1 VARRFRRG
9 REDDDVAESETSN
22 PKSTRRRSPLETP
35 AISSG
40 ERALALG
47 ARARNRAAHEA
58 GAPTPADLAVMLA
71 DAAGTTG
78 ASAVPGLSFFEEDPD
93 AILRFDREQRI
104 VYVNPALARVTALPR
119 GAFIGRRVGEITG
132 FEAYAPLW
140 QAKLDD
146 LFESE
151 EARWFKFTIA
161 HPVGAKLFDVRLS
174 PERGADGRCA
184 FATAVLRD
192 VTVPRYAMRAS
203 RDADEL
209 VDTILTSARV
219 GIAVLDRD
227 LRYRLWNSHLEQLL
241 GISADAVLGRT
252 PAEAFGFGV
261 DSETMRALERMRD
274 GSLRTTTQQE
284 YPFPVSTGGKPG
296 PWVRVRPAPMFDA
309 RGIFD
314 GVFLTIERIDRERFA
329 ETSLAALRQ
338 ALDSAGE
345 MVLEIDR
352 AGTIVDAN
360 ETALAW
366 LGYVREG
373 LKGMALAAIDT
384 TLTAEKYAD
393 ILEQLT
399 GRGAYQG
406 EARYR
411 TRLGSEFSVD
421 VVLQRVEH
429 GEREFIFLLVRDIS
443 DRKQVE
449 EALSDSAAR
458 FRTIFEESPVANLLL
473 DTQFRIVQANRA
485 ACALLGYDA
494 RALIGQDPAVFLH
507 PDDAQTGKRLRAR
520 LAEGNLAAA
529 ESDRRLRH
537 RDGHTLWSRLTVRAW
552 SSASGERHYLLVLED
567 FTDRKAS
574 DDQLQVALR
583 DQQTLLAT
591 MSVGVVQTLH
601 GRILLANREFAQMF
615 GYADDEVVGMS
626 LWDLTHDR
634 AEQMMKAMSGL
645 PAVRPHETTTAEV
658 VLFRKDGQPAW
669 CLVQARAVEAGLD
682 VGFGADGAVRA
693 GEAIYTFQDISE
705 SKQQREELA
714 QSLLELSVVFDATSI
729 ALMHLANGRVVR
741 ANAQAARMFAPGGV
755 AGATLDDAEFASL
768 FVSRTE
774 FDEHEAATRA
784 QLESGAPVSFE
795 ARMHTA
801 SGAPTWALVSLRA
814 IDATRPA
821 GGQIASILDIGARRA
836 QEEQLQTLLGE
847 SQLIFDTALV
857 GLLFVRDGRPVRANS
872 AMEELLAC
880 EPGGLTNQIQLFAHP
895 TDQLLAA
902 NLAEHYREINERG
915 ACEFELSMYRRKG
928 DPLWVAVQ
936 GRAVNP
942 ERPETGYIFAFVNI
956 DERKRQEAQLRAT
969 LNELQLIF
977 DNALVGMVYVSD
989 DLIIKANVATE
1000 QLFGYPAPDLRELQI
1015 ASLFADP
1022 AEWLQM
1028 LHQLAPGDVS
1038 TGGNGNDGE
1047 ITFERVM
1054 RRRDGTTFWGAGN
1067 VRPLDQGAPSQGL
1080 ILVLTDVDARKRSE
1094 DELRRMRNY
1103 LDLVVEN
1110 LPVLVSVRDADTG
1123 RFVSLNRAGEI
1134 ITGLRRDQVIGRT
1147 WHEVYGRQFADLYAE
1162 MDRRALADAH
1172 QVDRP
1177 RDMMLRA
1184 DGRTL
1189 TVNQRIIPLFEADAT
1204 GHSRVRYVMS
1214 IIDDLTDAVRAETQL
1229 AETETRFRQFAEN
1242 IDQLVF
1248 ISTTDLSAVLYVNPR
1263 YVSVVGASSAELIE
1277 NPRSALA
1284 HVHFDDAPRIAK
1296 LLPRLIASMRRA
1308 RKMEFNVR
1316 IDHPLRGVRMLNVRL
1331 SPVRLRD
1338 GTIRVFGIGDDVT
1351 ERSAA
1356 ERQRLEEAVKQRDI
1370 LVREVHHRIK
1380 NNLQG
1385 VAGLLQH
1392 MAHAKP
1398 ELANNLNEIAGQ
1410 IQAIAQV
1417 HGLQIRATGTL
1428 PVLGVAQ
1435 GIFQNLATMFGVE
1448 VRFEPPP
1455 PALWRWGLPE
1465 NEAVP
1470 LALVVNELGT
1480 NAIKYRGSR
1489 DQGISVRVAPRPEGV
1504 ELRIENHGQ
1513 LRSGFD
1519 LARIASSVSG
1529 LGLVKALLP
1538 RRGAKLAIEQ
1548 HGGTVITRLELL
1560 PPAIGEDVG

>member
-1 VARRFRRG
+1 
-9 REDDDVAESETSN
+9 
-22 PKSTRRRSPLETP
+22 
-35 AISSG
+35 
-40 ERALALG
+40 
-47 ARARNRAAHEA
+47 
-58 GAPTPADLAVMLA
+58 
-71 DAAGTTG
+71 
-78 ASAVPGLSFFEEDPD
+78 
-93 AILRFDREQRI
+93 
-104 VYVNPALARVTALPR
+104 
-119 GAFIGRRVGEITG
+119 
-132 FEAYAPLW
+132 
-140 QAKLDD
+140 
-146 LFESE
+146 
-151 EARWFKFTIA
+151 
-161 HPVGAKLFDVRLS
+161 
-174 PERGADGRCA
+174 
-184 FATAVLRD
+184 VLRD

-203 RDADEL
+203 READEF

-219 GIAVLDRD
+219 GIAVLDRE
-227 LRYRLWNSHLEQLL
+227 LRYRVWNGHLEHLL
-241 GISADAVLGRT
+241 GIAAGQVLGRT
-252 PAEAFGFGV
+252 PVEAFGLAP
-261 DSETMRALERMRD
+261 DSEAMRSLERMRD
-274 GSLRTTTQQE
+274 GNLRTTQQQE
-284 YPFPVSTGGKPG
+284 YPFPAIGGGKPG
-296 PWVRVRPAPMFDA
+296 PWVRVRRAPMFDA
-309 RGIFD
+309 RGSFD
-314 GVFLTIERIDRERFA
+314 GIFLTIERIDRERFA
-329 ETSLAALRQ
+329 ETSLAALRH

-352 AGTIVDAN
+352 AGVIVDAN

-366 LGYVREG
+366 LGYAREN

-384 TLTAEKYAD
+384 TLTPERYAD

-429 GEREFIFLLVRDIS
+429 ADREFIFLLVRDIS
-443 DRKQVE
+443 DRKRVE
-449 EALSDSAAR
+449 EALADSAAR

-473 DTQFRIVQANRA
+473 DAQFRIVQTNRA
-485 ACALLGYDA
+485 ACVLLGHSEQ
-494 RALIGQDPAVFLH
+494 ALVGRDPTVFLH
-507 PDDAQTGKRLRAR
+507 PDDAETGARLRAR
-520 LAEGNLAAA
+520 LAEGNVAAA
-529 ESDRRLRH
+529 ESDRRMRH
-537 RDGHTLWSRLTVRAW
+537 RDGHTLWVKLTARAW
-552 SSASGERHYLLVLED
+552 TAAAGERHYLLVLED
-567 FTDRKAS
+567 FTDRKTS
-574 DDQLQVALR
+574 DDQLKVVLR

-634 AEQMMKAMSGL
+634 AEKMMKAMSGL

-658 VLFRKDGQPAW
+658 VLFGRDGRPVW
-669 CLVQARAVEAGLD
+669 CLVQARAVEAAVD
-682 VGFGADGAVRA
+682 VAFGPDGAVRA

-705 SKQQREELA
+705 SKQQREALA

-729 ALMHLANGRVVR
+729 ALLHLADGRVVR
-741 ANAQAARMFAPGGV
+741 ANAQAARMFAPGGR
-755 AGATLDDAEFASL
+755 AGAALDGAEFASL
-768 FVSRTE
+768 FVSRTD
-774 FDEHEAATRA
+774 FDEHERTTRA
-784 QLESGAPVSFE
+784 LLESGAPVSFE
-795 ARMHTA
+795 ARMHTS

-814 IDATRPA
+814 IEPHRPA

-836 QEEQLQTLLGE
+836 QEEQLQTLLAE
-847 SQLIFDTALV
+847 SQLMFDTALV

-880 EPGGLTNQIQLFAHP
+880 EPGGLTSQIQLFAHP

-902 NLAEHYREINERG
+902 SLAEHYGEINEHG

-928 DPLWVAVQ
+928 DPIWVAVQ

-942 ERPETGYIFAFVNI
+942 ERPELGYIFAFVDI

-977 DNALVGMVYVSD
+977 DNALVGMVYVAD
-989 DLIIKANVATE
+989 ELIIKANVATE
-1000 QLFGYPAPDLRELQI
+1000 RMFGYPGADLRELQI
-1015 ASLFADP
+1015 GSLFADP
-1022 AEWLQM
+1022 AEWLQV
-1028 LHQLAPGDVS
+1028 LHQIAPADP
-1038 TGGNGNDGE
+1038 GNGGGAARGAEGE
-1047 ITFERVM
+1047 VTFERLL
-1054 RRRDGTTFWGAGN
+1054 RRRDGSTFWCAGN
-1067 VRPLDQGAPSQGL
+1067 VRPLDHSAPSQGL
-1080 ILVLTDVDARKRSE
+1080 ILALMDVDSRRRSE
-1094 DELRRMRNY
+1094 DELRRVRNY

-1110 LPVLVSVRDADTG
+1110 LPVLVSVRDAETG
-1123 RFVSLNRAGEI
+1123 RFVSLNRAGET

-1162 MDRRALADAH
+1162 MDRRALADGH

-1177 RDMMLRA
+1177 RDVMLRA

-1189 TVNQRIIPLFEADAT
+1189 TVNQRIVPLFEPDAA
-1204 GHSRVRYVMS
+1204 GHARARYVMS
-1214 IIDDLTDAVRAETQL
+1214 IVDDLTDAVRAETQL

-1248 ISTTDLSAVLYVNPR
+1248 IATADLSAVLYVNPR
-1263 YVSVVGASSAELIE
+1263 YVTVVGASSAGLIE

-1284 HVHFDDAPRIAK
+1284 HVHFDDAPRIAR
-1296 LLPRLIASMRRA
+1296 LLPRLVASMRRA

-1338 GTIRVFGIGDDVT
+1338 GTVRVFGIADDVT

-1398 ELANNLNEIAGQ
+1398 ELASNLNEIAGQ

-1489 DQGISVRVAPRPEGV
+1489 EQGISVRVGTRPEGV
-1504 ELRIENHGQ
+1504 ELRIENPGQ
-1513 LRSGFD
+1513 LRAGFD
-1519 LARIASSVSG
+1519 LSRIASSISG

-1538 RRGAKLAIEQ
+1538 RRGARLAIEQ
-1548 HGGTVITRLELL
+1548 HGGVVVTRLELM

>member
-1 VARRFRRG
+1 LRRSR
-9 REDDDVAESETSN
+9 DDDVAESETSN
-22 PKSTRRRSPLETP
+22 PKSTRRRASLETP

-40 ERALALG
+40 ERALAMG
-47 ARARNRAAHEA
+47 ARARNRAAREA
-58 GAPTPADLAVMLA
+58 GAPSAADLAVMLA
-71 DAAGTTG
+71 DAAGST
-78 ASAVPGLSFFEEDPD
+78 AQVPTAAFFEENPD
-93 AILRFDREQRI
+93 AVLRFDREQRI
-104 VYVNPALARVTALPR
+104 VYANPALARATALPR
-119 GAFIGRRVGEITG
+119 GAFVGRKLSDVAG

-140 QAKLDD
+140 RAKLDD

-161 HPVGAKLFDVRLS
+161 HQMGAKLFDVRLS
-174 PERGADGRCA
+174 PERGTDGRCA

-203 RDADEL
+203 RDADEFL
-209 VDTILTSARV
+209 DTILASARV

-227 LRYRLWNSHLEQLL
+227 LRYRLWNGHLEQLL
-241 GISADAVLGRT
+241 GIRAEAVLGRT
-252 PAEAFGFGV
+252 PDEAFGFGH
-261 DSETMRALERMRD
+261 DSETMRVLERMRD
-274 GSLRTTTQQE
+274 GSLRTTQQQE
-284 YPFPVSTGGKPG
+284 YPFPVANGAAPG

-309 RGIFD
+309 RGAFD

-366 LGYVREG
+366 LGYVRDS
-373 LKGMALAAIDT
+373 LKGMPLRAIDT
-384 TLTAEKYAD
+384 TLTQEKYAD

-443 DRKQVE
+443 DRKEVE
-449 EALSDSAAR
+449 EALADSAAR

-473 DTQFRIVQANRA
+473 DAQFRVVQANRA
-485 ACALLGYDA
+485 ACVLLGYSAHALA
-494 RALIGQDPAVFLH
+494 RQDPAMFMH
-507 PDDAQTGKRLRAR
+507 PDDAQTIKRLRAR
-520 LAEGNLAAA
+520 LAEGNVAAA

-537 RDGHTLWSRLTVRAW
+537 RDGHMLWSRLTVRAW

-567 FTDRKAS
+567 FTDRKTS

-591 MSVGVVQTLH
+591 MPVGVAQTLH

-615 GYADDEVVGMS
+615 GYDDDEVVGMS
-626 LWDLTHDR
+626 LWDVTHDR

-658 VLFRKDGQPAW
+658 VLFRKDDRPLW

-682 VGFGADGAVRA
+682 VMFGADGAVRA
-693 GEAIYTFQDISE
+693 GEAIYTFQNISE
-705 SKQQREELA
+705 SKAQREALA

-729 ALMHLANGRVVR
+729 ALIHLANGRVVR
-741 ANAQAARMFAPGGV
+741 ANAQATRMFAPGGSSS
-755 AGATLDDAEFASL
+755 AELEDAEFASL
-768 FVSRTE
+768 FVSRGE
-774 FDEHEAATRA
+774 FDEHEAATRG

-795 ARMHTA
+795 ARMHTP

-814 IDATRPA
+814 IDPKRPA

-836 QEEQLQTLLGE
+836 QEEQLQTLLTE

-857 GLLFVRDGRPVRANS
+857 GLLFVRDGRPLRANS

-902 NLAEHYREINERG
+902 SLAEHYGEINERG
-915 ACEFELSMYRRKG
+915 TCEFELSMYRRKG
-928 DPLWVAVQ
+928 DPIWVAVQ

-942 ERPETGYIFAFVNI
+942 ERPDLGYIFAFVNI

-969 LNELQLIF
+969 VNELQLIF

-989 DLIIKANVATE
+989 ELIIKTNVATE
-1000 QLFGYPAPDLRELQI
+1000 RLFGYPAPDLRELQI

-1022 AEWLQM
+1022 AEWLQV
-1028 LHQLAPGDVS
+1028 LHQLSPGDN
-1038 TGGNGNDGE
+1038 GGGQDGE
-1047 ITFERVM
+1047 VTFERLM

-1067 VRPLDQGAPSQGL
+1067 VRPLDHGAPSQGL
-1080 ILVLTDVDARKRSE
+1080 ILALSDVDARRRSE
-1094 DELRRMRNY
+1094 DELRRVRNY

-1123 RFVSLNRAGEI
+1123 RFVSLNRAGET

-1162 MDRRALADAH
+1162 MDRRALTDGH

-1177 RDMMLRA
+1177 RDVMLRV

-1189 TVNQRIIPLFEADAT
+1189 TVNQRIIPLFEADAS

-1296 LLPRLIASMRRA
+1296 MLPRLIASMRRA

-1338 GTIRVFGIGDDVT
+1338 GTVRVFGIADDVT

-1398 ELANNLNEIAGQ
+1398 ELASNLNEIAGQ

-1435 GIFQNLATMFGVE
+1435 GIFQQLATMFGVE

-1489 DQGISVRVAPRPEGV
+1489 EQGISVRVGTRPEGV
-1504 ELRIENHGQ
+1504 ELRIENPGQ
-1513 LRSGFD
+1513 LRAGFD
-1519 LARIASSVSG
+1519 LSRIASSVSG

-1548 HGGTVITRLELL
+1548 HGGVVVTRLELL

>member
-1 VARRFRRG
+1 VRRG
-9 REDDDVAESETSN
+9 CDDDVAESETSN
-22 PKSTRRRSPLETP
+22 PKSARRRAALETP

-47 ARARNRAAHEA
+47 ARARNRAARDA
-58 GAPTPADLAVMLA
+58 VAPSAADLAVMLA
-71 DAAGTTG
+71 DVGSAATQ
-78 ASAVPGLSFFEEDPD
+78 AVPTPAFFEENPD
-93 AILRFDREQRI
+93 AILRFDREARI
-104 VYVNPALARVTALPR
+104 VYANPALMRATALPR
-119 GAFIGRRVGEITG
+119 SAFVGQKLAEVAG
-132 FEAYAPLW
+132 FEDYAPLW
-140 QAKLDD
+140 RAKLDE

-151 EARWFKFTIA
+151 EARWFKFAVA
-161 HPVGAKLFDVRLS
+161 HPMGSKLFDVRLS
-174 PERGADGRCA
+174 PERGPDGRCG

-203 RDADEL
+203 RDADEF
-209 VDTILTSARV
+209 VDTVLTAARV
-219 GIAVLDRD
+219 GIAVLDCD
-227 LRYRLWNSHLEQLL
+227 LRYRVWNGHLEQLL
-241 GISADAVLGRT
+241 GIPAEDVLGRT
-252 PAEAFGFGV
+252 PAEAFGFSAE
-261 DSETMRALERMRD
+261 SETMRALERMRD
-274 GSLRTTTQQE
+274 GSVRATQSLE
-284 YPFPVSTGGKPG
+284 FPFPMSAGDAPG
-296 PWVRVRPAPMFDA
+296 PWVRVRPSPMFDA
-309 RGIFD
+309 RGTFD

-373 LKGMALAAIDT
+373 LKGIPLRAIDM
-384 TLTAEKYAD
+384 TLTPERYAD

-421 VVLQRVEH
+421 VVLQRVEQ

-449 EALSDSAAR
+449 EALADSAAR

-473 DTQFRIVQANRA
+473 DARFRIVQVNRA
-485 ACALLGYDA
+485 ACLLLGHNA
-494 RALIGQDPAVFLH
+494 HMLIGQDPALFLH
-507 PDDAQTGKRLRAR
+507 PDDGDTVKRLQAR
-520 LAEGNLAAA
+520 LAEGSVAAA

-552 SSASGERHYLLVLED
+552 SSASGERHFLLVLED
-567 FTDRKAS
+567 FTDRKTS

-591 MSVGVVQTLH
+591 MSVGVAQTLQ

-658 VLFRKDGQPAW
+658 VLFRKDGRPVW
-669 CLVQARAVEAGLD
+669 CLVQARAVDTAVD
-682 VGFGADGAVRA
+682 VAFGADGAVRA
-693 GEAIYTFQDISE
+693 GEAIYTFQDVSE
-705 SKQQREELA
+705 SKQQREALER
-714 QSLLELSVVFDATSI
+714 SLLELSVVFDATSI
-729 ALMHLANGRVVR
+729 ALMHLANGRIVR
-741 ANAQAARMFAPGGV
+741 ANAQAARMFAPGGGA
-755 AGATLDDAEFASL
+755 AGAALENADFASL
-768 FVSRTE
+768 FASRAE
-774 FDEHEAATRA
+774 FEEHEAATRA

-795 ARMHTA
+795 ARMHTP
-801 SGAPTWALVSLRA
+801 SGTPTWALVSLRA
-814 IDATRPA
+814 IDARRPA

-836 QEEQLQTLLGE
+836 QEEQLQTLLAE
-847 SQLIFDTALV
+847 SRLIFDTALV
-857 GLLFVRDGRPVRANS
+857 GLLFVREGRPVRANS

-902 NLAEHYREINERG
+902 SLAEHYGEINERG

-928 DPLWVAVQ
+928 DPIWVAVQ
-936 GRAVNP
+936 GRGVNP
-942 ERPETGYIFAFVNI
+942 ERPDLGYIFAFVNI
-956 DERKRQEAQLRAT
+956 DERKRQEAQLRTT

-1000 QLFGYPAPDLRELQI
+1000 RLFGYPAPDLRELQI
-1015 ASLFADP
+1015 ASIFADP
-1022 AEWLQM
+1022 AEWLQV
-1028 LHQLAPGDVS
+1028 LHQLGPGDH
-1038 TGGNGNDGE
+1038 GNGNEGE
-1047 ITFERVM
+1047 VTFERLM
-1054 RRRDGTTFWGAGN
+1054 RRRDGTTFWGACN
-1067 VRPLDQGAPSQGL
+1067 VRPLDHGAPSQGL
-1080 ILVLTDVDARKRSE
+1080 ILALTDVDARRRSE
-1094 DELRRMRNY
+1094 DELRRVRNY

-1110 LPVLVSVRDADTG
+1110 LPVLVSVRDVDTG
-1123 RFVSLNRAGEI
+1123 RFVSLNRAGET

-1162 MDRRALADAH
+1162 MDRRALADGH

-1177 RDMMLRA
+1177 RDVMLRA

-1189 TVNQRIIPLFEADAT
+1189 TVNQRIVPLFEADSS
-1204 GHSRVRYVMS
+1204 GRSRVRYVMS
-1214 IIDDLTDAVRAETQL
+1214 IVDDLTDAVRAETQL

-1248 ISTTDLSAVLYVNPR
+1248 IATTDLSAVLYVNPR
-1263 YVSVVGASSAELIE
+1263 YTSVVGASSAGLIE

-1284 HVHFDDAPRIAK
+1284 HVHFDDAPRIARM
-1296 LLPRLIASMRRA
+1296 LPRLIASMRRA

-1338 GTIRVFGIGDDVT
+1338 GTVRVFGIADDVT

-1356 ERQRLEEAVKQRDI
+1356 ERQRIEEAVKQRDI

-1398 ELANNLNEIAGQ
+1398 ELAHNLNEIAGQ

-1435 GIFQNLATMFGVE
+1435 GIFQNLATMFGVD

-1489 DQGISVRVAPRPEGV
+1489 EQGISVRVGTRPEGV
-1504 ELRIENHGQ
+1504 ELRIENTGQ
-1513 LRSGFD
+1513 LRAGFD
-1519 LARIASSVSG
+1519 LSRIASSVSG

-1538 RRGAKLAIEQ
+1538 RRGAKLSIEQ
-1548 HGGTVITRLELL
+1548 HGGVVVTRLELL

>member
-1 VARRFRRG
+1 M
-9 REDDDVAESETSN
+9 AESETSSN
-22 PKSTRRRSPLETP
+22 SKSTRRRASLESP
-35 AISSG
+35 AIASG

-47 ARARNRAAHEA
+47 ARARGRAARGSA
-58 GAPTPADLAVMLA
+58 APTAADLAVMLA
-71 DAAGTTG
+71 DAVGQ
-78 ASAVPGLSFFEEDPD
+78 SPQSVPGAGFFEENPD
-93 AILRFDREQRI
+93 AILRFDRTQRI
-104 VYVNPALARVTALPR
+104 VYANPALARATALPR
-119 GAFIGRRVGEITG
+119 SAFIGHLIGDVAG

-140 QAKLDD
+140 RAKLDD

-151 EARWFKFTIA
+151 EARWFKFTVA
-161 HPVGAKLFDVRLS
+161 HPMGAKLFDVRLS
-174 PERGADGRCA
+174 PERGPDARSS

-203 RDADEL
+203 RDADEFL
-209 VDTILTSARV
+209 DTILTSARI

-227 LRYRLWNSHLEQLL
+227 LRYRVWNSHLELLL
-241 GISADAVLGRT
+241 GIPAEKVLGRT
-252 PAEAFGFGV
+252 PIEAFGF
-261 DSETMRALERMRD
+261 DAESETMRALERMRD
-274 GSLRTTTQQE
+274 GSVRATQPQE
-284 YPFPVSTGGKPG
+284 YPFPVTAGTGPG
-296 PWVRVRPAPMFDA
+296 PWVRVRPAPMFDS
-309 RGIFD
+309 RGAFD

-345 MVLEIDR
+345 MVLEIER
-352 AGTIVDAN
+352 SGTIVDAN

-366 LGYVREG
+366 LGYGRES
-373 LKGMALAAIDT
+373 LKGMPLQAIDM
-384 TLTAEKYAD
+384 TLTVERYAD

-449 EALSDSAAR
+449 EALADSAAR

-473 DTQFRIVQANRA
+473 DAKFRIVQANRA
-485 ACALLGYDA
+485 ACVLLGYDPQI
-494 RALIGQDPAVFLH
+494 LVGQDPAMFLH
-507 PDDAQTGKRLRAR
+507 PDDSDAVKRLRAR
-520 LAEGNLAAA
+520 LAEGNVAAA
-529 ESDRRLRH
+529 ESDRRLRR

-552 SSASGERHYLLVLED
+552 SSAAGERHYLLVLED
-567 FTDRKAS
+567 FTDRKTS

-591 MSVGVVQTLH
+591 MSVGVAQTLQ

-615 GYADDEVVGMS
+615 GYDDDEVVGMS

-634 AEQMMKAMSGL
+634 AEKMMKAMSGL
-645 PAVRPHETTTAEV
+645 PAVRPHETTIAEV
-658 VLFRKDGQPAW
+658 VLFRKDSRPIW
-669 CLVQARAVEAGLD
+669 CLVQARAVDAALD
-682 VGFGADGAVRA
+682 VAFGADGAVRA
-693 GEAIYTFQDISE
+693 GEAIYTFQDVSE
-705 SKQQREELA
+705 SKQQREALER
-714 QSLLELSVVFDATSI
+714 SLLELSVVFDATSI
-729 ALMHLANGRVVR
+729 ALIHLANGHIVR
-741 ANAQAARMFAPGGV
+741 ANAQAARMFAPGGA
-755 AGATLDDAEFASL
+755 AGAALDDAEFASL
-768 FVSRTE
+768 FASRAE

-795 ARMHTA
+795 ARMNTR
-801 SGAPTWALVSLRA
+801 SGIPTWALVSLRA
-814 IDATRPA
+814 IDARRPA

-836 QEEQLQTLLGE
+836 QEEQLQTLLAE

-880 EPGGLTNQIQLFAHP
+880 EPGGLTSQIQLFAHP
-895 TDQLLAA
+895 TDQLLSAS
-902 NLAEHYREINERG
+902 LAEHYAEINERG

-928 DPLWVAVQ
+928 DPIWVAVQ

-942 ERPETGYIFAFVNI
+942 ERPDLGYIFAFVNI

-1000 QLFGYPAPDLRELQI
+1000 RLFGYTAPDLRELQI

-1022 AEWLQM
+1022 DEWLQV
-1028 LHQLAPGDVS
+1028 LHQLGPGD
-1038 TGGNGNDGE
+1038 NGSDSDGE
-1047 ITFERVM
+1047 VTFERLL
-1054 RRRDGTTFWGAGN
+1054 RRRDGSTFWGAGN
-1067 VRPLDQGAPSQGL
+1067 ARPLDHGAPSQGL
-1080 ILVLTDVDARKRSE
+1080 ILALSDVDARRRSE

-1123 RFVSLNRAGEI
+1123 RFVSLNRAGET

-1162 MDRRALADAH
+1162 MDRRALADGH

-1177 RDMMLRA
+1177 RDVMLRA

-1189 TVNQRIIPLFEADAT
+1189 TVNQRIVPLFEADSA
-1204 GHSRVRYVMS
+1204 GRSRVRYVMS
-1214 IIDDLTDAVRAETQL
+1214 IVDDLTDAVRAETQL

-1248 ISTTDLSAVLYVNPR
+1248 IATTDLSAVLYVNPR
-1263 YVSVVGASSAELIE
+1263 YASVVGAAASELIE

-1284 HVHFDDAPRIAK
+1284 HVHFDDAPRVAR

-1338 GTIRVFGIGDDVT
+1338 GTIRVFGIADDVT

-1398 ELANNLNEIAGQ
+1398 ELAYNLNEIAGQ

-1489 DQGISVRVAPRPEGV
+1489 EQGISVRVGTRPDGV
-1504 ELRIENHGQ
+1504 ELRIENPGQ
-1513 LRSGFD
+1513 LRAGFD
-1519 LARIASSVSG
+1519 LSRIASSVSG

-1548 HGGTVITRLELL
+1548 HGGIVVTRLELV

>member
-1 VARRFRRG
+1 VA
-9 REDDDVAESETSN
+9 DSETSN
-22 PKSTRRRSPLETP
+22 PKTTRRRASLESP
-35 AISSG
+35 AIASG

-47 ARARNRAAHEA
+47 ARDRGRTQR
-58 GAPTPADLAVMLA
+58 GPTPAPSPADLAVLLA
-71 DAAGTTG
+71 DATNAP
-78 ASAVPGLSFFEEDPD
+78 AVPAASFFEENPD
-93 AILRFDREQRI
+93 AILRFDREQRV
-104 VYVNPALARVTALPR
+104 VYANAALARATAIAR
-119 GAFIGRRVGEITG
+119 SAFVGKKVGDVAG

-140 QAKLDD
+140 QAKLGE

-151 EARWFKFTIA
+151 EARWFKFTVA
-161 HPVGAKLFDVRLS
+161 HPVGAKLFDVRLT
-174 PERGADGRCA
+174 PERGRDGRCM

-203 RDADEL
+203 READEF
-209 VDTILTSARV
+209 VDTILTSARL

-227 LRYRLWNSHLEQLL
+227 LRYRVWNTYLEQLL
-241 GISADAVLGRT
+241 GIPAAHVLGRT
-252 PAEAFGFGV
+252 PAEAFGFGA
-261 DSETMRALERMRD
+261 DSETMRSLERMRE
-274 GSLRTTTQQE
+274 GTLRAPQPQE
-284 YPFPVSTGGKPG
+284 YPFPSEGGGKPG
-296 PWVRVRPAPMFDA
+296 PWVRVRPAPMFDQ
-309 RGIFD
+309 RGLFD

-345 MVLEIDR
+345 MVLEIER

-366 LGYVREG
+366 LGYGRDS
-373 LKGMALAAIDT
+373 LKGMALGAIDV
-384 TLTAEKYAD
+384 TLSAERFGD
-393 ILEQLT
+393 ILEQLA

-443 DRKQVE
+443 DRKRVE

-473 DTQFRIVQANRA
+473 DAQFRIVQVNRA
-485 ACALLGYDA
+485 ACALLGYSES
-494 RALIGQDPAVFLH
+494 ALVGQDPVMFLH

-520 LAEGNLAAA
+520 LAEGNIAAA

-537 RDGHTLWSRLTVRAW
+537 RDGHMLWARLTVRAW
-552 SSASGERHYLLVLED
+552 TSASSERHYLLVLED
-567 FTDRKAS
+567 FTDRKTS

-591 MSVGVVQTLH
+591 MSVGVAQTLH

-634 AEQMMKAMSGL
+634 AEQMMQAMSGL

-658 VLFRKDGQPAW
+658 VLFRKDRRPLW
-669 CLVQARAVEAGLD
+669 CQVQARPVEAALD
-682 VGFGADGAVRA
+682 VAFGADGAVRA

-705 SKQQREELA
+705 SKQQREALA
-714 QSLLELSVVFDATSI
+714 RSLLELSVVFDATAI
-729 ALMHLANGRVVR
+729 ALIHLANGRVVR
-741 ANAQAARMFAPGGV
+741 ANAQAVRMFAPGG
-755 AGATLDDAEFASL
+755 ATGTSLEGAEFASL
-768 FVSRTE
+768 FASRSE
-774 FDEHEAATRA
+774 FEENEARTRA
-784 QLESGAPVSFE
+784 LLESGAPVSFE

-814 IDATRPA
+814 IDGARPA
-821 GGQIASILDIGARRA
+821 SGQIASILDITGRRA
-836 QEEQLQTLLGE
+836 QEEQLQTLLAE

-880 EPGGLTNQIQLFAHP
+880 EPGGLTSQIQLFAHP

-902 NLAEHYREINERG
+902 SLAEHYGEINERG
-915 ACEFELSMYRRKG
+915 ACEFELNMYRRKG
-928 DPLWVAVQ
+928 DPIWVAVQ

-942 ERPETGYIFAFVNI
+942 ERPDLGYIFAFVNI
-956 DERKRQEAQLRAT
+956 DERKRQEVQLRAT

-989 DLIIKANVATE
+989 DLVIKANVATE
-1000 QLFGYPAPDLRELQI
+1000 RLFGYPAADLRELQI
-1015 ASLFADP
+1015 SSLFADP
-1022 AEWLQM
+1022 ADWLQV
-1028 LHQLAPGDVS
+1028 LHQL
-1038 TGGNGNDGE
+1038 GNGDNSNAAEGE
-1047 ITFERVM
+1047 LTLERLM
-1054 RRRDGTTFWGAGN
+1054 RRRDGSTFWGAAN
-1067 VRPLDQGAPSQGL
+1067 VRPIDPGAPSQGL
-1080 ILVLTDVDARKRSE
+1080 ILALSDVDARRRSE

-1103 LDLVVEN
+1103 LDLVVES

-1123 RFVSLNRAGEI
+1123 RFVSLNRAGET

-1147 WHEVYGRQFADLYAE
+1147 WHEVYGRQFADLYVE
-1162 MDRRALADAH
+1162 MDRRALADGH

-1177 RDMMLRA
+1177 RDVMLRA

-1189 TVNQRIIPLFEADAT
+1189 TVNQRIIPLFEADAAGRT
-1204 GHSRVRYVMS
+1204 RVRYVMS

-1248 ISTTDLSAVLYVNPR
+1248 IATTDLSAVLYVNPR
-1263 YVSVVGASSAELIE
+1263 YASVVGASATELVE

-1308 RKMEFNVR
+1308 RKQEFNVR
-1316 IDHPLRGVRMLNVRL
+1316 IDHPLRGVRVLNVRL
-1331 SPVRLRD
+1331 SPVKLRD
-1338 GTIRVFGIGDDVT
+1338 GTVRVFGIADDVT

-1356 ERQRLEEAVKQRDI
+1356 ERQRIEEAVKQRDI

-1398 ELANNLNEIAGQ
+1398 ELASNLNEIAGQ

-1489 DQGISVRVAPRPEGV
+1489 DQGITVRVASRPEGV
-1504 ELRIENHGQ
+1504 ELRIENSGQ
-1513 LRSGFD
+1513 LRAGFD

-1548 HGGTVITRLELL
+1548 HGGVVVTRLELL

>member
-1 VARRFRRG
+1 VA
-9 REDDDVAESETSN
+9 DSETSN
-22 PKSTRRRSPLETP
+22 PKTTRRRASLESPEI
-35 AISSG
+35 ASG
-40 ERALALG
+40 DRALALG
-47 ARARNRAAHEA
+47 ARGRGRGGREPTP
-58 GAPTPADLAVMLA
+58 APTPADLAVLLA
-71 DAAGTTG
+71 DAAGNPP
-78 ASAVPGLSFFEEDPD
+78 AVPPASFFEDNAD
-93 AILRFDREQRI
+93 AIVRFDRDQRV
-104 VYVNPALARVTALPR
+104 VYANAALARATAIPR
-119 GAFIGRRVGEITG
+119 GAFVGRALSEVPG

-140 QAKLDD
+140 QAKLAD

-151 EARWFKFTIA
+151 EARWFKFTVA
-161 HPVGAKLFDVRLS
+161 HPIGDKLFDVRLS
-174 PERGADGRCA
+174 PERGSDGRCLH
-184 FATAVLRD
+184 ATAVLRD

-203 RDADEL
+203 READEF
-209 VDTILTSARV
+209 VETVLTSARL

-227 LRYRLWNSHLEQLL
+227 LRYRVWNTYLEQLL
-241 GISADAVLGRT
+241 GIPAADVLGRT
-252 PAEAFGFGV
+252 PAEAFGFPP
-261 DSETMRALERMRD
+261 DSDTLRTLERMRE
-274 GSLRTTTQQE
+274 GSVRTPQPQE
-284 YPFPVSTGGKPG
+284 YPFPSPGSGKPG
-296 PWVRVRPAPMFDA
+296 PWVRVRPAPMFDQ
-309 RGIFD
+309 RGAFD

-366 LGYVREG
+366 LGYAREN
-373 LKGMALAAIDT
+373 LRGMALGAIDV
-384 TLTAEKYAD
+384 TLTPERYGD
-393 ILEQLT
+393 ILEQLV

-443 DRKQVE
+443 DRKRVE
-449 EALSDSAAR
+449 EQLADSAAR

-473 DTQFRIVQANRA
+473 DAQFRIVQVNRA
-485 ACALLGYDA
+485 ACLLLGHSPQ
-494 RALIGQDPAVFLH
+494 ALVGQDPAIFLH
-507 PDDAQTGKRLRAR
+507 PDDAETGKRLRAR
-520 LAEGNLAAA
+520 LAEGNIAAA
-529 ESDRRLRH
+529 ETDRRLRH

-552 SSASGERHYLLVLED
+552 TSASTERHYLLVLED
-567 FTDRKAS
+567 YTDRKTS
-574 DDQLQVALR
+574 DDQLQVVLR

-591 MSVGVVQTLH
+591 MSVGVAQTLH

-634 AEQMMKAMSGL
+634 AEQIMKAMSGL
-645 PAVRPHETTTAEV
+645 PAVRPQETTTAEV
-658 VLFRKDGQPAW
+658 VLFRKDSRPIW
-669 CLVQARAVEAGLD
+669 CQVQARAVEAGLD
-682 VGFGADGAVRA
+682 VAFGADGAVRA

-705 SKQQREELA
+705 SKQQREALA
-714 QSLLELSVVFDATSI
+714 RSLLELSVVFDATSI
-729 ALMHLANGRVVR
+729 ALIHLANGRVVR
-741 ANAQAARMFAPGGV
+741 ANAQALRMFTRGG
-755 AGATLDDAEFASL
+755 AGASLDGVEFASL
-768 FVSRTE
+768 FASRGE
-774 FDEHEAATRA
+774 FDDHDAHVHP
-784 QLESGAPVSFE
+784 QLASGAPVSFE

-801 SGAPTWALVSLRA
+801 GGAPTWALVSLRA
-814 IDATRPA
+814 IDAAHPTD
-821 GGQIASILDIGARRA
+821 GQIASILDITGRRT
-836 QEEQLQTLLGE
+836 QEEQLQTLLAE
-847 SQLIFDTALV
+847 SRLIFDTALV

-880 EPGGLTNQIQLFAHP
+880 EPGGLTSQIQLFAHP

-902 NLAEHYREINERG
+902 SLAEHYGEINERG
-915 ACEFELSMYRRKG
+915 ACEFELNMYRRKG
-928 DPLWVAVQ
+928 DPIWVAVQ

-942 ERPETGYIFAFVNI
+942 ERTDLGYIFAFVNI
-956 DERKRQEAQLRAT
+956 DERKRQEVQLRAT

-977 DNALVGMVYVSD
+977 DNALVCIVYVSD
-989 DLIIKANVATE
+989 ELVIKTNAATE
-1000 QLFGYPAPDLRELQI
+1000 RLFGYPAADLRELQI
-1015 ASLFADP
+1015 SSLFADP
-1022 AEWLQM
+1022 AEWLQV
-1028 LHQLAPGDVS
+1028 LHQL
-1038 TGGNGNDGE
+1038 GNGNGNGGE
-1047 ITFERVM
+1047 GEVTFERLM

-1067 VRPLDQGAPSQGL
+1067 VRPIDPGAPSQGL
-1080 ILVLTDVDARKRSE
+1080 ILALTDVDARRRSE

-1103 LDLVVEN
+1103 LDLVVES
-1110 LPVLVSVRDADTG
+1110 LPVLVSVRDAESG
-1123 RFVSLNRAGEI
+1123 RFVSLNRAGEV
-1134 ITGLRRDQVIGRT
+1134 ITGLRRDQVVGKT
-1147 WHEVYGRQFADLYAE
+1147 WHEVYGRQFADLYVE
-1162 MDRRALADAH
+1162 MDRRALTDGH

-1177 RDMMLRA
+1177 RDVMLRA

-1189 TVNQRIIPLFEADAT
+1189 TVNQRIIPLFEADAA
-1204 GHSRVRYVMS
+1204 GRSRVRYVMS

-1248 ISTTDLSAVLYVNPR
+1248 IATTDLSAVLYVNPR
-1263 YVSVVGASSAELIE
+1263 YASVVGASAAELIE

-1296 LLPRLIASMRRA
+1296 LLPRLIAAMRRA

-1331 SPVRLRD
+1331 SPVKLRD
-1338 GTIRVFGIGDDVT
+1338 GTIRVFGIADDVT

-1398 ELANNLNEIAGQ
+1398 ELASNLNEIAGQ

-1448 VRFEPPP
+1448 VRFEPPQ

-1480 NAIKYRGSR
+1480 NAIKYRASR
-1489 DQGISVRVAPRPEGV
+1489 EQGISVRVAPRPEGV
-1504 ELRIENHGQ
+1504 ELRIENPGQ
-1513 LRSGFD
+1513 LRAGFD
-1519 LARIASSVSG
+1519 LSRIASSISG

-1548 HGGTVITRLELL
+1548 HGGVVITRLELL